1 MQCHLKSL
9 PRRGGSAED
18 CWIHRNDETHPPYV
32 TVGVQVHTYG
42 RFGAR
47 STTTTAATATG
58 WRGGERK
65 MGRGTRSV
73 NGRACEAKATK
84 RGIGG
89 RARAELAIWIIY
101 WTVSL
106 DTGSQ
111 SRRDILTPRLL
122 LAVRSP
128 PSPFATGR
136 PLTPGLSTFPVN
148 PATVVGSAN
157 LKNVFSFPLLLP
169 PASAATSS
177 AKRQPLLPCL
187 LYPIPA
193 IRPRAKLSN
202 KFPRQIHRSSFL
214 LFLFF
219 FIPFCRV
226 PFEFLF
232 VSSRVG
238 YGTEWNNK
246 LRFDV
251 RILQN

>member
-1 MQCHLKSL
+1 M
-9 PRRGGSAED
+9 
-18 CWIHRNDETHPPYV
+18 
-32 TVGVQVHTYG
+32 
-42 RFGAR
+42 
-47 STTTTAATATG
+47 
-58 WRGGERK
+58 
-65 MGRGTRSV
+65 
-73 NGRACEAKATK
+73 
-84 RGIGG
+84 
-89 RARAELAIWIIY
+89 AIWIIY

-106 DTGSQ
+106 DTASQ

-177 AKRQPLLPCL
+177 AKRQPASVPFRCT
-187 LYPIPA
+187 PIPA

-202 KFPRQIHRSSFL
+202 KFPRQIHRSLFL
-214 LFLFF
+214 LFIFF
-219 FIPFCRV
+219 FLFISFLRV

-232 VSSRVG
+232 ISSRDISFG
-238 YGTEWNNK
+238 LDRTESNIIDK
-246 LRFDV
+246 LPFDV
-251 RILQN
+251 RILIKSTNII

>member
-1 MQCHLKSL
+1 M
-9 PRRGGSAED
+9 
-18 CWIHRNDETHPPYV
+18 
-32 TVGVQVHTYG
+32 
-42 RFGAR
+42 
-47 STTTTAATATG
+47 
-58 WRGGERK
+58 
-65 MGRGTRSV
+65 
-73 NGRACEAKATK
+73 
-84 RGIGG
+84 
-89 RARAELAIWIIY
+89 AIWIIY

-106 DTGSQ
+106 DTASQ

-219 FIPFCRV
+219 FLFA
-226 PFEFLF
+226 EFRSNFYSFLRGLDMERNGIINYVSMLEFYKINEF
-232 VSSRVG
+232 V
-238 YGTEWNNK
+238 
-246 LRFDV
+246 
-251 RILQN
+251 